1 MSQCN
6 IQGAAKYLEE
16 LQAKLKAVDNTSASE
31 LIGSIYT
38 PVADNMLAIRHA
50 SSFAGLGNINI
61 HKPYEEYLLESPRPK
76 KSKKQKVP
84 KQQAPVTPPKT
95 EAIAGL
101 ELDKVHTLPIGN
113 FMDVIDQIAAHVD
126 SNRNLNTP
134 SPEVQENLK
143 VFSDVIRRYIAGS
156 SRQVKIKLVPHIDRG
171 KVERQPLG
179 TYNRKSGTIT
189 IAVSPDGTKV
199 SPYALHVPTAK
210 VILHE
215 LVHQLTVDTLAKS
228 PELTAKVTK
237 LMDYAKQAYIK
248 KYGKEPEYAA
258 GTATYGLTHP
268 AEFVAEAYT
277 SIEMQEMLA
286 DIAPTKHKTI
296 LQRTKDIFKELIGI
310 AKKGDPETYT
320 LLEEA
325 LELVDEVM
333 ADAPPWIEG
342 DAQITEGI
350 IPPSSNNPTLEAQE
364 GPVNA
369 EVTYDMYST
378 NLLASNPDKVFV
390 FGDNDKRSG
399 KGGQAAVRNEPNAL
413 GIRTKKAPSN
423 LPRAFYTDK
432 ELDENKAKIDE
443 DIATIKAAGKDVVF
457 PAGGLGTGLARLGE
471 KAPKT
476 AQYLHDRIQQEFGVS
491 VRTGVTTEGH
501 TTPAIIE
508 DADTPSST
516 GSYKIT
522 GDMKTNEGQTEAIN
536 TIMEW
541 FKGAKRGESFLLQG
555 RGGTGKTTVI
565 NVLLRELGI
574 NPSQVAFA
582 TPTNKAKK
590 VIRKA
595 NENTQYGGS
604 SYYTIAQILSLKPR
618 FDNDGNQIFETD
630 QYAEEVELPKVLVV
644 DEASMLHSSNY
655 DELMYKAAQFG
666 TKVIFMGDNAQLP
679 PIGDPRAPIK
689 SVVFDDNLNTS
700 YALNQL
706 MRQAEGSPI
715 ISFTS
720 RLIDIV
726 NQIEDV
732 LSHGATPQ
740 SVKQRLNLTTF
751 DGNVYSKVD
760 ADGNGVVMT
769 NEQFNDILP
778 SFLDDYKKNPEGT
791 KYIGFNNHKH
801 ANTIQKTNMIR
812 SSLYGDQ
819 ASQEKFIK
827 GEPLMLNGPYISNLA
842 ADELEIFDNGE
853 EFTVISSKK
862 RKLRLPYKVGKKV
875 ITTKESIEIYEIE
888 AKDNASGKTV
898 QLRTPVGTAQEVR
911 AFIEKEKENTIAN
924 GANPA
929 GAYTLIST
937 LGGDLSHGYIINSH
951 RSQGSTYNTV
961 YMDLGNIMGQ
971 YNSSANDIIKSLY
984 VAASRPRT
992 RLVVMDS
999 RSRGGAVLNPGK
1011 VQQPDDRPFA
1021 FGDVD
1026 IAEANDII
1034 RKVDK
1039 CKGDS

>member
-16 LQAKLKAVDNTSASE
+16 LQAKLGAADNTAASQ
-31 LIGSIYT
+31 LIGAIYN
-38 PVADNMLAIRHA
+38 PVAENMLKIRHA
-50 SSFAGLGNINI
+50 SSFAGVGNINI
-61 HKPYEEYLLESPRPK
+61 HKPYEEYLLESPR
-76 KSKKQKVP
+76 SKKQKGQKEQK
-84 KQQAPVTPPKT
+84 KQASTNTPPKT

-101 ELDKVHTLPIGN
+101 ELGKVHTMPVGQ
-113 FMDVIDQIAAHVD
+113 FMDVIDQIAAHID
-126 SNRNLNTP
+126 SNRNLSTP
-134 SPEVQENLK
+134 SSDVQENLK
-143 VFSDVIRRYIAGS
+143 VFSDVIRRYTAGTN
-156 SRQVKIKLVPHIDRG
+156 RQINIKLVPHIDTG

-179 TYNRKSGTIT
+179 TYNRKTDTIT
-189 IAVSPDGTKV
+189 IAVSPDGAKV

-215 LVHQLTVDTLAKS
+215 LVHQLTVDTLANN
-228 PELTAKVTK
+228 PELTAKVTR
-237 LMDYAKQAYIK
+237 LMEYTKQMYIK
-248 KYGKEPEYAA
+248 KYGKEPEYAP

-277 SIEMQEMLA
+277 SIEMQRMLA
-286 DIAPTKHKTI
+286 GIAPTKYKTI
-296 LQRTKDIFKELIGI
+296 LQRAKDIFKEIIGI
-310 AKKGDPETYT
+310 AKKGDPNTYT

-325 LELVDEVM
+325 LELMDEVM
-333 ADAPPWIEG
+333 AGAPPWIED

-350 IPPSSNNPTLEAQE
+350 IPPPQVQEEVVGQNP
-364 GPVNA
+364 VRA
-369 EVTYDMYST
+369 EVTYDLYSV
-378 NLLASNPDKVFV
+378 NLLASNPNKVFI

-399 KGGQAAVRNEPNAL
+399 KGGQAVVRDEHNAL

-432 ELDENKAKIDE
+432 ELEENKAKIDQ
-443 DIATIKAAGKDVVF
+443 DIAIIKAAGKDVVF
-457 PAGGLGTGLARLGE
+457 PAGGLGTGLAKLGE

-491 VRTGVTTEGH
+491 VRTGVITEGH
-501 TTPAIIE
+501 TTSE
-508 DADTPSST
+508 TTSSVD
-516 GSYKIT
+516 SYDINGKF
-522 GDMKTNEGQTEAIN
+522 KTNEGQTEAIN
-536 TIMEW
+536 TIMSW
-541 FKGAKRGESFLLQG
+541 FDKAGRGESFMLQG

-565 NVLLRELGI
+565 NVLLRELGVS
-574 NPSQVAFA
+574 PSQVAFA

-595 NENTQYGGS
+595 NKDSEYGGS
-604 SYYTIAQILSLKPR
+604 SYYTVAQILSLKPK
-618 FDNDGNQIFETD
+618 FDKDGNQTFETD
-630 QYAEEVELPKVLVV
+630 PYADEVELPKVLVV
-644 DEASMLHSSNY
+644 DEASMLHSANY
-655 DELMYKAAQFG
+655 DELMYKASQFG

-689 SVVFDDNLNTS
+689 SVVFDDNIDTS

-706 MRQAEGSPI
+706 MRQADGSPI

-726 NQIEDV
+726 NQIEEA
-732 LSHGATPQ
+732 LSTGIPPQ
-740 SVKQRLNLTTF
+740 AIKNRLGLTTF
-751 DGNVYSKVD
+751 DGNVYNQLD

-769 NEQFNDILP
+769 NEHFNDVLP
-778 SFLDDYKKNPEGT
+778 SFLNDYKKNPKGT

-801 ANTIQKTNMIR
+801 VNTVQKTNAIR
-812 SSLYGDQ
+812 NALYGEQ
-819 ASQEKFIK
+819 AAQEMFIK
-827 GEPLMLNGPYISNLA
+827 GEPLMLNGPYITDLA

-853 EFTVISSKK
+853 EFTVVSSKR
-862 RKLRLPYKVGKKV
+862 RKLRLPYKVGKR
-875 ITTKESIEIYEIE
+875 ILTTKEAIEVYEVE
-888 AKDNASGKTV
+888 AVDNASGKAVT
-898 QLRTPVGTAQEVR
+898 LRKPVGSDAEVR
-911 AFIEKEKENTIAN
+911 AFIEKEKENATAN
-924 GANPA
+924 GVNPA
-929 GAYTLIST
+929 GVYTLIST
-937 LGGDLSHGYIINSH
+937 LGQDLSHGYIINSH
-951 RSQGSTYNTV
+951 RSQGSTYDTV

-971 YNSSANDIIKSLY
+971 SFSEGNDVIKSLY

-999 RSRGGAVLNPGK
+999 RSRGGAIVNPGK